1 MKKSYLLLILLVF
14 VQFVKAQNKNPFDA
28 RTNRDAKKT
37 SVSAVLKNAEI
48 IDASKTAST
57 QEFIYKPE
65 LFFKPST
72 PNPYLFILP
81 PGQKTPTVIYRNLAA
96 VPLHYSQSA
105 EMSAFSF
112 LREVKNEMQ
121 IENPDEEFT
130 ISRVE
135 NDDIG
140 MTHVRLQQQYK
151 SIPVYG
157 AEVAFHGLHQTMDYM
172 NGNYVPTPT
181 LTSVTPLKSPAEAV
195 SSMSTH
201 LAKQTIINDLTP
213 QQKQILKYNAAIVT
227 LVILPVENSK
237 QLQYKLA
244 YQIMVRPN
252 FIEVWYYFID
262 ANNLKVLEFYNG
274 TCHVNGPKTATANDL
289 NGVSRTINTYE
300 FNSKFYCVDATKAM
314 FKLANSTF
322 PDQGVGV
329 IETFNANN
337 TGGTSLYNIS
347 TTTNTGWTAL
357 STSAHFTAG
366 IAFDYYKNTFNRNS
380 INGQGGT
387 VTSIIN
393 VTEANG
399 QAMDNAYWNGTAM
412 FYGNGSVAF
421 KPLAGAIDVGG
432 HEMTHGVIGATA
444 NLEYKA
450 QSGAINESMA
460 DVFGC
465 MMDRND
471 WQMGEDITKT
481 SYIATGCLRDLS
493 NPHNGNG
500 NGYQPAK
507 MSEYKNTALDQTG
520 DFGSVHANSG
530 IANFAFYLYATA
542 ITKVKAEQV
551 YYRALT
557 LYLTKTSQFLDLR
570 YAIVKAATD
579 LYGAGAAEVTA
590 AKSAF
595 DQVEIFDPNGNTGGG
610 TGGGGTTQTTPN
622 DLPTNPGAEFILS
635 YNLLNGDPKKLYRSS
650 TTGTNF
656 VGLTN
661 TDQNRKVTIPDN
673 GAYCL
678 FADLSGNIIKIDLT
692 ASPYTQT
699 TIYNGGDMENIAISK
714 DGKLL
719 AAVTKTNDTAIYIYS
734 FALALWKKV
743 HLYNPTYSGVNAG
756 GVDYADALEWDNT
769 GQYVIY
775 DAHNV
780 TKNNTGADLTYWD
793 VGIVKA
799 WDLKSNNWGDGKIE
813 KLFTNLPEGVSIGNP
828 VFSKNSPYIIA
839 FDEID
844 NSTATTLYGVLGT
857 NILTNKTTLITA
869 NTKLGFPNYSNTD
882 AKLLVDGYDG
892 ANVENIYVL
901 NLGADKISLSGSP
914 ALVID
919 QGKWGCWY
927 ATGTRS
933 LLSSAKDVL
942 AFSISNTTPAVTAT
956 INGTNITAVVPSTTN
971 LTALVATFNLS
982 YDASAKVSSVSQ
994 ISGLNS
1000 NNFSTPVVYT
1010 ISAQDGTTKNYTVTI
1025 TKGGA
1030 GMTAHESLQEF
1041 SLFPNPFNKE
1051 IAISYAG
1058 AFSYEVFDVMGRN
1071 IFPKSAVQMNNA
1083 VINTQSLPEGV
1094 YFIKLNNSFGSRT
1107 LKVVKQ

>member
-1 MKKSYLLLILLVF
+1 MKKSFILIHVLLFSLF
-14 VQFVKAQNKNPFDA
+14 VQAQNKNPFDA
-28 RTNRDAKKT
+28 RTTRDA
-37 SVSAVLKNAEI
+37 SRAASSILKNAEL
-48 IDASKTAST
+48 IDGRSVAST

-65 LFFKPST
+65 LFYKPSAQ
-72 PNPYLFILP
+72 NPYLFILP
-81 PGQKTPTVIYRNLAA
+81 PGQITPTVIYRNPES
-96 VPLHYSQSA
+96 VSLHFSASA
-105 EMSAFSF
+105 ERSAFSF
-112 LREVKNEMQ
+112 LHDVKGMMQ
-121 IENPDEEFT
+121 IENPEEEFT
-130 ISRVE
+130 LNKVE
-135 NDDIG
+135 NDNIG

-151 SIPVYG
+151 NIPVYG
-157 AEVAFHGLHQTMDYM
+157 AEVVFHGRHQTMDYM
-172 NGNYVPTPT
+172 NGNYVPTPI
-181 LTSVTPLKSPAEAV
+181 LSSVTPQKSASEAV
-195 SSMSTH
+195 SSMSAH
-201 LAKQTIINDLTP
+201 LSKQTIITDLTA
-213 QQKQILKYNAAIVT
+213 QQKQILKYNAATVT
-227 LVILPVENSK
+227 LIILPVVNAK
-237 QLQYKLA
+237 QIDYKLA

-262 ANNLKVLEFYNG
+262 ANSLKVLEFYNG
-274 TCHVNGPKTATANDL
+274 TCHVNGPKTANANDL
-289 NGVSRTINTYE
+289 NGISRTINTYE
-300 FNSKFYCVDATKAM
+300 YNSKFYCVDATKAM

-337 TGGTSLYNIS
+337 TSGASLYNIS
-347 TTTNTGWTAL
+347 TTTNSGWTAL
-357 STSAHFTAG
+357 SVSAHFTAG
-366 IAFDYYKNTFNRNS
+366 LAFDYYKNTFNRNS
-380 INGQGGT
+380 INGLGGT

-393 VTEANG
+393 VTEPNG
-399 QAMDNAYWNGTAM
+399 QAMDNAYWNGSAM

-432 HEMTHGVIGATA
+432 HEMTHGVIGASA

-465 MMDRND
+465 MMDKND

-507 MSEYKNTALDQTG
+507 MSEYKNTSLDQAG
-520 DFGSVHANSG
+520 DFGGVHANSG
-530 IANFAFYLYATA
+530 IANFAYYLYATA

-570 YAIVKAATD
+570 YAVVKSATD
-579 LYGAGAAEVTA
+579 LYGAGAAEITA

-622 DLPTNPGAEFILS
+622 DLPTNPGADFILS
-635 YNLLNGDPKKLYRSS
+635 YNLLNGDPQKLYRSS
-650 TTGTNF
+650 TTGINF
-656 VGLTN
+656 VALTT
-661 TDQNRKVTIPDN
+661 TDQNRRVTIPDN

-678 FADLSGNIIKIDLT
+678 FPDLNGNIIKIDLT

-699 TIYNGGDMENIAISK
+699 TIYTGGDMENISISK

-719 AAVTKTNDTAIYIYS
+719 AGVSKSIDTAIYIYN
-734 FALALWKKV
+734 FALSQWKKI

-756 GVDYADALEWDNT
+756 GVNYADALEWDNT

-780 TKNNTGADLTYWD
+780 IKNNSGPDLTYWD
-793 VGIVKA
+793 VGIVKV

-828 VFSKNSPYIIA
+828 VFSKNSSYIIA

-844 NSTATTLYGVLGT
+844 NSGATATYGVLGT
-857 NILTNKTTLITA
+857 NILTNKTTLIA
-869 NTKLGFPNYSNTD
+869 SNTKLGFPNYSKTD
-882 AKLLVDGYDG
+882 SKLLIDGYDG
-892 ANVENIYVL
+892 ANVENIYVI
-901 NLGADKISLSGSP
+901 NLGTDKISASGS
-914 ALVID
+914 ASLVID
-919 QGKWGCWY
+919 QGKWGYWY

-933 LLSSAKDVL
+933 LLSAAKDVL
-942 AFSISNTTPAVTAT
+942 AFSINNTTPAVTAT
-956 INGTNITAVVPSTTN
+956 INGTSITAVVPSTAN
-971 LTALVATFNLS
+971 LNTLIATFNLS
-982 YDASAKVSSVSQ
+982 YDASAKVSSVAQ
-994 ISGLNS
+994 ISGLSS
-1000 NNFSTPVVYT
+1000 NNFSSPVTYT

-1025 TKGGA
+1025 TKGVVGVSSNGLA
-1030 GMTAHESLQEF
+1030 AEF
-1041 SLFPNPFNKE
+1041 TLFPNPFTDE
-1051 IAISYAG
+1051 ISICYAG
-1058 AFSYEVFDVMGRN
+1058 EFSYEVFDVTGKS
-1071 IFPKSAVQMNNA
+1071 IFPTRALQTNSTVLNTQDLSPGIYFIQLINA
-1083 VINTQSLPEGV
+1083 VGT
-1094 YFIKLNNSFGSRT
+1094 KT
-1107 LKVVKQ
+1107 MKVVKQ